1 MVIFKQLKRVRVIK
15 PRSIALFL
23 TSLMLVGLFAG
34 AGLAQDDTHPDTEL
48 SGDFDLTW
56 WTLDGGGGGLESADG
71 KYALEVTIGQPDV
84 SPELRGGDGFK
95 LVGGFWGGA
104 LEQVIEHFYQV
115 FLPLVMKSL
124 P

>member
-1 MVIFKQLKRVRVIK
+1 MVRYKQLKRKRVIK
-15 PRSIALFL
+15 PCSIALLL
-23 TSLMLVGLFAG
+23 TSLLLVSLFAG
-34 AGLAQDDTHPDTEL
+34 AGLAQDDTPTDTEL
-48 SGDFDLTW
+48 SGGFDLIW
-56 WTLDGGGGGLESADG
+56 WTLGGGGGRLESTDG
-71 KYALEVTIGQPDV
+71 KYALEGTIGQPDV

-104 LEQVIEHFYQV
+104 LEQVIEYFCLV

>member
-15 PRSIALFL
+15 PCLIALFITCL
-23 TSLMLVGLFAG
+23 LLVSLFAG
-34 AGLAQDDTHPDTEL
+34 AGLAQDDTHPGTEL

-71 KYALEVTIGQPDV
+71 KYALEGTIGQPDV

-104 LEQVIEHFYQV
+104 LEQVIEHSYHV
-115 FLPLVMKSL
+115 FLPLVMKSI

>member
-1 MVIFKQLKRVRVIK
+1 VIFKQLKRMRVIK
-15 PRSIALFL
+15 PRSFALFL
-23 TSLMLVGLFAG
+23 TSLLLVGLFAG
-34 AGLAQDDTHPDTEL
+34 AGLAQDDTHPGTEL
-48 SGDFDLTW
+48 SGDFDLTG
-56 WTLDGGGGGLESADG
+56 WTLDGGGGRLESADG
-71 KYALEVTIGQPDV
+71 KYALEGTIGQPNV

-104 LEQVIEHFYQV
+104 LGQVIEYFYQV